1 MCKKGKLTTDWG
13 IAASRF
19 YCSSGTCPSP
29 RSSLSLD
36 ASRVSSARRPGARV
50 RSSHQRLLTLVVGRG
65 LSHDAGVHSG
75 FLEFS
80 KKGWPWRLCGPSP
93 SDGRTKLRCL
103 SGVEQVALR
112 PSLVALSVS
121 CRGAGSLTPGTGTGQ
136 AGRGA
141 ESLLLRKEE
150 TVSPLTVFCLA
161 PLKEWASRLFPG
173 VPASPC
179 LTVVALGR
187 HFQARGREVASSSV
201 PRTGSSEKED

>member
-1 MCKKGKLTTDWG
+1 MALEIVWTESQRW
-13 IAASRF
+13 ANEAEVPEW
-19 YCSSGTCPSP
+19 SGAG
-29 RSSLSLD
+29 RSQ
-36 ASRVSSARRPGARV
+36 A
-50 RSSHQRLLTLVVGRG
+50 
-65 LSHDAGVHSG
+65 
-75 FLEFS
+75 FF
-80 KKGWPWRLCGPSP
+80 GP
-93 SDGRTKLRCL
+93 
-103 SGVEQVALR
+103 
-112 PSLVALSVS
+112 LSVS

-136 AGRGA
+136 AGRGP